1 MKSTSGQDSRDAAM
15 KKVTYDGRGKA
26 VKSNRSSCKCK
37 WCGGTDHKQKNSNE
51 CLCNPKSPIY
61 STNFTK
67 STGTTTVRDTTRKNI
82 RARMTYADYVKK
94 SIKFWFD
101 GDAEIPLSQWVV
113 RRVKHEKNVFTCA
126 RVSYPRYFQDQT
138 WITLFL

>member
-1 MKSTSGQDSRDAAM
+1 MQSEKSDLQHQLYQAHRHHHRSRYHPE
-15 KKVTYDGRGKA
+15 K
-26 VKSNRSSCKCK
+26 
-37 WCGGTDHKQKNSNE
+37 H
-51 CLCNPKSPIY
+51 
-61 STNFTK
+61 
-67 STGTTTVRDTTRKNI
+67 
-82 RARMTYADYVKK
+82 MTHADYVKK